1 MGELVSLML
10 GYIHRFAIN
19 DFDYLDITAPNV
31 EEKARENAS
40 INQHGFF
47 KKENQAQSK

>member
-1 MGELVSLML
+1 MS

-31 EEKARENAS
+31 EEKVENAS

-47 KKENQAQSK
+47 KKEKSSSKQIAQLILS